1 MKRFIY
7 FTNTGGRISADDLQ
21 TIVQAYTQEMPRF
34 CEDHSIE
41 EPVLTA
47 APDATTVPSGS
58 EFIDF
63 KDQPPQGE
71 DGVLGDH
78 FEVLGKA
85 RGEVFAGYEL
95 DNGGAVLNNP
105 PGAGG
110 TTASAIGFHELTEQ
124 LRNPDVNVWV
134 DGPITTQGQ
143 TFVSVVQ
150 EVGDPAE
157 GDEGAVKQ
165 VVNGVEVWLA
175 NTVTPKWFD
184 PEATSGP
191 YDRAGL
197 LTGPF
202 TVRDTGYVAVRNA
215 PGSET
220 QVFGEKMPA
229 HRRALK
235 TLQWKRRLRR
245 RPTVSPPPAT
255 EPAPAGAP
263 PSEPSKE

>member
-7 FTNTGGRISADDLQ
+7 FTNSGGRITADELQ
-21 TIVQAYTQEMPRF
+21 MIVQAYNQEMPAF
-34 CEDHSIE
+34 CEAHSIE
-41 EPVLTA
+41 VPVLTA
-47 APDATTVPSGS
+47 APDATTVPNAS
-58 EFIDF
+58 EVIDF
-63 KDQPPQGE
+63 KDQPPTGE

-105 PGAGG
+105 PGQGG
-110 TTASAIGFHELTEQ
+110 TTVAAIGYHELTEQ

-134 DGPITTQGQ
+134 DGPITTGGA
-143 TFVSVVQ
+143 TYSSVVQ

-165 VVNGVEVWLA
+165 IVNGVEVWLC
-175 NTVTPKWFD
+175 NTVTPAWFD

-197 LTGPF
+197 LTAPF
-202 TVRDTGYVAVRNA
+202 TVRATGYVAVRNA

-220 QVFGEKMPA
+220 QVFGENMPS
-229 HRRALK
+229 HRKKLK

-245 RPTVSPPPAT
+245 RPTMTQPPPPPP
-255 EPAPAGAP
+255 EQ
-263 PSEPSKE
+263 PSEPPKE